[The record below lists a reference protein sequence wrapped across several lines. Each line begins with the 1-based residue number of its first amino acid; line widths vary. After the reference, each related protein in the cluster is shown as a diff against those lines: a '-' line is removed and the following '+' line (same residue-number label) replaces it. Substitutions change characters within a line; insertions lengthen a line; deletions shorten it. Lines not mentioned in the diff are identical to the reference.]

1 MGSISSKN
9 RGVKHLLSV
18 IDVFI
23 KYTWIKALTDQKSN
37 TVLNDF
43 IKIVKEENITI
54 NLWKYG

>member
-54 NLWKYG
+54 NL

>member
-1 MGSISSKN
+1 MGSVSSKT

-54 NLWKYG
+54 NLCKCG